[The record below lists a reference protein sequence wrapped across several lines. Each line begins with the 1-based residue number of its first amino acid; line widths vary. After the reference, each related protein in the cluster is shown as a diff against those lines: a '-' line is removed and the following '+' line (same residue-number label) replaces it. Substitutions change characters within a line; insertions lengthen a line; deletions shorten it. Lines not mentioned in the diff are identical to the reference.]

1 MQQHDLDNRHRD
13 KWPKRGIADAIM
25 DYIECTLA
33 GPVTAGSAFMALGA
47 VSGSMRGRG
56 CACAPPDLRPGRLA
70 VSAPAAPCTNLA
82 AIQIT
87 LPPY

>member
-13 KWPKRGIADAIM
+13 KWPERGIADAIM

-33 GPVTAGSAFMALGA
+33 GPVIAGSAFMALGA

-56 CACAPPDLRPGRLA
+56 CACGAPGPAAGEAGCLGPRRPLYQPGRH
-70 VSAPAAPCTNLA
+70 C
-82 AIQIT
+82 
-87 LPPY
+87 